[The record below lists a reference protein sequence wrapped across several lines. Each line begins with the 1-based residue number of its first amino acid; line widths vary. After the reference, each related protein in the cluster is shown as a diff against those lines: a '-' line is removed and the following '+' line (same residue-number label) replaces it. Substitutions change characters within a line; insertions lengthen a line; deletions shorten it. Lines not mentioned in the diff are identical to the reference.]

1 MGQNFR
7 FKSSRGLSAVLLK
20 KAASAQRAA
29 DVSLE
34 VFNERR
40 ERFELRFPANV
51 VPIKAKKQLR
61 EGIETAVFADVAER
75 DLCLPLF
82 EGQLGIQLDNN
93 TLYRADSLDRGDWVP
108 VIAGSPIDDVQEV
121 VLTFPD
127 TVPIGTAFNIQTGV
141 YSGGGPATVVGDSIT
156 LPNNG
161 TDFVDFGE
169 IQVYLNGQ
177 NLEKGASLGSGEAQ
191 WVSSTQLSLWRKIK
205 KDSTIKILY

>member
-1 MGQNFR
+1 MSQNFR
-7 FKSSRGLSAVLLK
+7 FDKSRGTSAIFVK
-20 KAASAQRAA
+20 KNASAQRGA
-29 DVSLE
+29 DVALE
-34 VFNERR
+34 VFDEKHNRY
-40 ERFELRFPANV
+40 ELRFPANV
-51 VPIKAKKQLR
+51 IPLKARKQLR

-82 EGQLGIQLDNN
+82 EGQLGIQLDND

-108 VIAGSPIDDVQEV
+108 VITGSPVDDVQEV

-141 YSGGGPATVVGDSIT
+141 YSGGGPATVAGDSIT

-161 TDFVDFGE
+161 ADFVDFGE

-191 WVSSTQLSLWRKIK
+191 WVSSTQLALWRKIK
-205 KDSTIKILY
+205 KGSTIKVLY